1 MSRIIA
7 CFCKYLGTAALACIT
22 GAASAQASLDA
33 TLKKYSAEYKLPALA
48 AAVVKDG
55 KVVAIGAVGT
65 RKLGANIPV
74 TLDDRFHIGSDT
86 KAMTALLCAM
96 LVEEGK
102 LRWNSSMAELYPEL
116 AEKMD
121 ARLKTVTVEQLLS
134 HTGGLP
140 ADSDEMWSW
149 LIKSIYEDG
158 NLNDTRYWMVKQIS
172 TMPLPHTPGEK
183 MVYSNLGY
191 TVAGAIAE
199 RITGKTW
206 EELMVERI
214 FVPLGL
220 RSAGLGPQSSLGKID
235 APLGHLEIGG
245 KVVPLLAG
253 SNGEVPTIY
262 GPAGVAHMSVRDFA
276 KWAGWNSGQGKHGP
290 ALVQAGTLK
299 KLHTMVTSLPPNPD
313 AAPGTP
319 SGGSYG
325 LGWGAL
331 NVDWSP
337 YPILY
342 HGGSNGRN
350 LAHIWLDPKRDL
362 AMVVMSNIATRQAN
376 EAFYALAPEL
386 YRRYGK

>member
-1 MSRIIA
+1 MS
-7 CFCKYLGTAALACIT
+7 
-22 GAASAQASLDA
+22 GAASAQTSLDA
-33 TLKKYSAEYKLPALA
+33 TLKSYSAKYELPALA

-55 KVVAIGAVGT
+55 KLIAVGAVGT
-65 RKLGANIPV
+65 RRLGTDIPV

-96 LVEEGK
+96 LVDEGR
-102 LRWNSSMAELYPEL
+102 LRWNSTMAELYPEL
-116 AEKMD
+116 AATMD

-140 ADSDEMWSW
+140 ADSDELWSW

-158 NLNDTRYWMVKQIS
+158 NLDDTRYWLVKQIS
-172 TMPLPHTPGEK
+172 AMPLPHAPGEK

-199 RITGKTW
+199 RISGKTW

-214 FVPLGL
+214 FTPLGL
-220 RSAGLGPQSSLGKID
+220 RSAGLGPQSSPGKAD
-235 APLGHLEIGG
+235 APLGHQEIAG
-245 KVVPLLAG
+245 KIVSLLAA
-253 SNGEVPTIY
+253 SNGDVPAVY

-276 KWAGWNSGQGKHGP
+276 NWADWNAGQGKRGP
-290 ALVQAGTLK
+290 ALVKPATLK
-299 KLHTMVTSLPPNPD
+299 KLHTMVTELPPNPD

-319 SGGSYG
+319 GGGKYG
-325 LGWGAL
+325 LGWGSL
-331 NVDWSP
+331 NVDWAP

-350 LAHIWLDPKRDL
+350 LAHIWVDPQRDM
-362 AMVVMSNIATRQAN
+362 AMVVMSNIATRKAN
-376 EAFYALAPEL
+376 EAFFALAPEL
-386 YRRYGK
+386 YKQYGK